1 MSRASPEVGL
11 RPGPRRVSP
20 SLDLG
25 LGEGR
30 VAESGPGPGP
40 RATLAGGGAGG
51 ACRRRSNRDG
61 SGGWERRRVSEA
73 RETARGLEPR
83 RSGLRPAQSRVRGLE
98 MQSSAGLSAL
108 GDQGLTKPLGKWCEG
123 RLWALG
129 LMCLGA
135 HSRLYD
141 QVNPAGRCSD
151 SRLHNDRGA
160 AGASKSGATRS
171 PSLPCRGDA
180 RVRFPTGLEALI
192 SMLGRQEIRFPITC
206 LPYIKADGFGGL
218 GHRMKVMFFLLCSHR
233 NEESCESTTSRAT
246 KESRTNEKRVTGHL
260 CLLPH

>member
-129 LMCLGA
+129 LMFLGA

-192 SMLGRQEIRFPITC
+192 SMLGRQEIRFSTLYMMRASNNAFRAPQC
-206 LPYIKADGFGGL
+206 EGCDSEKPGHKWRPDLAPHSAVAGLPSSFGSPQL
-218 GHRMKVMFFLLCSHR
+218 R
-233 NEESCESTTSRAT
+233 
-246 KESRTNEKRVTGHL
+246 
-260 CLLPH
+260 